1 MSVKESC
8 TVAGEQAGEP
18 AVSSIPW
25 TELRSS
31 FGDDTFVKEILGDMK
46 NEMDEGLTS
55 ISSAL
60 SNNPVK
66 LNEVYTMAHK
76 IKGSASSI
84 NLSYIAGLANELCV
98 AVKSTDLKTVLS
110 FVEKLDGA
118 RENFCKDLKCVTSE
132 HR

>member
-8 TVAGEQAGEP
+8 TAAGEPAGEQ

-46 NEMDEGLTS
+46 DEMDEGLNS
-55 ISSAL
+55 ISNAL
-60 SNNPVK
+60 SNDPAE

-76 IKGSASSI
+76 IKGGASSI
-84 NLSYIAGLANELCV
+84 NLRYIAGLANELCV
-98 AVKSTDLKTVLS
+98 AVKSTDLKAILS
-110 FVEKLDGA
+110 LVEKLDGA
-118 RENFCKDLKCVTSE
+118 RETFCKDLKCVASE
-132 HR
+132 HK